1 MTGPAPDAWAALERT
16 SFSKRRGVLESAGKR
31 KRASLWT
38 LVHVLWAIGDLRRL
52 GASEAGTIE
61 IVNMVDRYRWRDG
74 FAAAPGTRRRF
85 FDDDAWLGLVALD
98 LDDRALAAEALAFV
112 RTGEDPAG
120 GVRWVE
126 DAASRNTCSTASA
139 AWLALELG
147 DRAFAERAMDWL
159 DATLRTD
166 EGLYQDRLEEGRID
180 PTVWSYNQ
188 GAAVAALGLLGRS
201 DAATTTAT
209 ASLRLFTGERLWREP
224 PPFLAIWFRALLRD
238 PVASPG
244 SRAQA
249 RRAHRPTPRRGARS
263 GDGSVHGRRRRLLR
277 RLDHD
282 RSGRDGPAV
291 RDARARR
298 RLTAVSRGGP
308 TA

>member
-1 MTGPAPDAWAALERT
+1 VSDAATDAWAALDR
-16 SFSKRRGVLESAGKR
+16 SSRSRRRGVLLDTDGR
-31 KRASLWT
+31 RRVASLWA

-52 GASEAGTIE
+52 GVAETRMTD
-61 IVNMVDRYRWRDG
+61 IVNMVDRYRWRGG
-74 FAAAPGTRRRF
+74 FAAIPRTRRRY
-85 FDDDAWLGLVALD
+85 FDDDAWLGLAAVH

-147 DRAFAERAMDWL
+147 DRPFAERAMDWL

-166 EGLYQDRLEEGRID
+166 EGLYQDRIEEGRID

-188 GAAVAALGLLGRS
+188 GAAVAALGLLDRA

-238 PVASPG
+238 PVARPETERRLVAYTDRLLAEAIDPATGLFTAGGVG
-244 SRAQA
+244 SY
-249 RRAHRPTPRRGARS
+249 
-263 GDGSVHGRRRRLLR
+263 DGSTTI
-277 RLDHD
+277 DQAA
-282 RSGRDGPAV
+282 AV
-291 RDARARR
+291 QMLAMRA
-298 RLTAVSRGGP
+298 LAG
-308 TA
+308 A

>member
-1 MTGPAPDAWAALERT
+1 VTGPAPDAWAALERT
-16 SFSKRRGVLESAGKR
+16 SFSKRRGVLESAGRR

-38 LVHVLWAIGDLRRL
+38 LVHVLWAIGDLRRF
-52 GASEAGTIE
+52 GFAEARMTD
-61 IVNMVDRYRWRDG
+61 IVNMVDRYRWRGG
-74 FAAAPGTRRRF
+74 FAAKRRGWRRF
-85 FDDDAWLGLVALD
+85 FDDDAWLGLASVD
-98 LDDRALAAEALAFV
+98 LDDRPLAAEALAFV

-159 DATLRTD
+159 DATLRTE
-166 EGLYQDRLEEGRID
+166 EGLYRDRLEGGVID

-188 GAAVAALGLLGRS
+188 GASVAALRLLGRS

-238 PVASPG
+238 PVASPET
-244 SRAQA
+244 
-249 RRAHRPTPRRGARS
+249 AHRLVAHTDRLLAEALDPATGLFTAGGVGS
-263 GDGSVHGRRRRLLR
+263 YDGSTTI
-277 RLDHD
+277 DQA
-282 RSGRDGPAV
+282 AV
-291 RDARARR
+291 VQMLAMRA
-298 RLTAVSRGGP
+298 LAG
-308 TA
+308 A

>member
-38 LVHVLWAIGDLRRL
+38 LVHVLWAIGDLRHL
-52 GASEAGTIE
+52 GASEAGTID
-61 IVNMVDRYRWRDG
+61 IVNMVDRYRWRAG

-139 AWLALELG
+139 AWLAIELG
-147 DRAFAERAMDWL
+147 DRAFAERAMAWL

-188 GAAVAALGLLGRS
+188 GAAVAALGLLGRVRRR
-201 DAATTTAT
+201 DHDGDRVAT
-209 ASLRLFTGERLWREP
+209 AVHGRSVVARAAAVPRDLVPRP
-224 PPFLAIWFRALLRD
+224 P
-238 PVASPG
+238 
-244 SRAQA
+244 
-249 RRAHRPTPRRGARS
+249 ARS
-263 GDGSVHGRRRRLLR
+263 GRASRKPCAGSSRTPTDSSPR
-277 RLDHD
+277 RLDPATGLFTAGGVG
-282 RSGRDGPAV
+282 SYDGSTTIDQAAAV
-291 RDARARR
+291 QMLAMRA
-298 RLTAVSRGGP
+298 LAG
-308 TA
+308 A